1 MKTICVLLASGAL
14 CAAFAQSPARPEFE
28 VASIKPSP
36 EQPQNMAEV
45 GIHVDGAQFRITF
58 FPLREFIRVAYR
70 LKGNQLTGPEWMD
83 STHFDLAAKIPEGA
97 PRDKVLD
104 MLQTLLVERFDI
116 KSHRETKDLQV
127 YALTQAKGGF
137 KLQPLPAD
145 PNEGDRPVDIKASGG
160 AGGVVV
166 TYSNGAMFSLAD
178 NKFTVKKLTI
188 AEFADAV
195 SRFTDREVVDMTNA
209 PGRYDF
215 TVNMTP
221 EDYRGLLI
229 RSATKAG
236 VTLPPDVLRL
246 MEGVSGD
253 SLFASLQTVG
263 LKMESRKAPVE
274 VMVVDSVSKTPKAN

>member
-1 MKTICVLLASGAL
+1 MKRICLLIASGAL
-14 CAAFAQSPARPEFE
+14 CAAFAQPPARPEFE
-28 VASIKPSP
+28 VASIKASP
-36 EQPQNMAEV
+36 NQPPNMAEI
-45 GIHVDGAQFRITF
+45 GIHVDGAQFRITY
-58 FPLREFIRVAYR
+58 FPLREYIRVAYR
-70 LKGNQLTGPEWMD
+70 LKGNQLTGPDWMD
-83 STHFDLAAKIPEGA
+83 TEHFDLAAKIPEGA

-104 MLQTLLVERFDI
+104 MLQTLLEERFDI
-116 KSHRETKDLQV
+116 KSHRETKELPV

-145 PNEGDRPVDIKASGG
+145 PDEATRSVDVKASGG

-166 TYSNGAMFSLAD
+166 NYSNGAMFSLAD

-195 SRFTDREVVDMTNA
+195 SRFTDREVLDMTNA

-215 TVNMTP
+215 VVNMTP

-236 VTLPPDVLRL
+236 VPLPPDVLKL

-263 LKMESRKAPVE
+263 LKMEARKAPVD
-274 VMVVDSVSKTPKAN
+274 VMVVDSISKTPKAN

>member
-1 MKTICVLLASGAL
+1 MRHICVLLASGAL
-14 CAAFAQSPARPEFE
+14 CAAFAQAPARPEFE
-28 VASIKPSP
+28 VASIKSSP
-36 EQPQNMAEV
+36 NQPPNMAEI
-45 GIHVDGAQFRITF
+45 GIHVDGSQLRITY

-83 STHFDLAAKIPEGA
+83 TEHFDVAAKIPEGV

-104 MLQTLLVERFDI
+104 MLQTLLEERFDI
-116 KSHRETKDLQV
+116 KSHRETKELQV
-127 YALTQAKGGF
+127 YALTQAKSGF
-137 KLQPLPAD
+137 KMQPLPPD
-145 PNEGDRPVDIKASGG
+145 PDEATRSVDVKASGG

-188 AEFADAV
+188 GEFAESI

-209 PGRYDF
+209 QGRYDF
-215 TVNMTP
+215 AVNMTP

-236 VTLPPDVLRL
+236 VTLPPDVLKM

-263 LKMESRKAPVE
+263 LKMESRKAPID